1 MKNIELLY
9 PEYCNIYGESYSIE
23 YLSRCSSDINVIRTN
38 NREKIGR
45 ASCRERV

>member
-23 YLSRCSSDINVIRTN
+23 YLSRCSSIFFI
-38 NREKIGR
+38 
-45 ASCRERV
+45 SCPPFH